1 MIRLVLPSLVG
12 ILLSSVIVFSQ
23 EAISPT
29 ITYTYDAAG
38 NRVTAISTPG
48 NNEAKSADLILV
60 PSSRH
65 NVGSAVTKSRKEDV
79 SSGDDPQ
86 RIVGDIA
93 DERKSLH
100 QSSKK
105 NKRDY

>member
-1 MIRLVLPSLVG
+1 MRAFVVL
-12 ILLSSVIVFSQ
+12 LLFLTVSAYAQEVTSS
-23 EAISPT
+23 T
-29 ITYTYDAAG
+29 IAYSYDVAG
-38 NRVTAISTPG
+38 NRVTTISTPG
-48 NNEAKSADLILV
+48 NNGSRFASLV
-60 PSSRH
+60 GSPPCGQ
-65 NVGSAVTKSRKEDV
+65 NVESAVTKSRKEDV